1 MPNCTNC
8 SAPLPVNS
16 VTCDYCGS
24 RNNVDLTA
32 VHYYTTHGSDTER
45 LCPVCTLRLKTI
57 DLGIDGKFFIERC
70 PECLGL
76 FFDPG
81 ELDALLEYSVKN
93 VFEINRSRLAQFNLT
108 GQTNSRVATYV
119 KCPACAKM
127 MNRIN
132 FGARSGVVIDR
143 CKEHGIWLDAGELR
157 QLCEW
162 MKAGGGLLDKE
173 RAEERKREE
182 IIMEER
188 RRQSRKQGGTTAD
201 YNTIDPFAPSIKSD
215 PDLLDIVLK
224 TVRFFTKL

>member
-1 MPNCTNC
+1 MPNCANC

-16 VTCDYCGS
+16 VSCDYCGS

-32 VHYYTTHGSDTER
+32 VHYYTTHDCDSER
-45 LCPVCTLRLKTI
+45 SCPVCSTPLKTI
-57 DLGIDGKFFIERC
+57 DLGIAGKFFIERC

-81 ELDALLEYSVKN
+81 ELESILESTVKN

-108 GQTNSRVATYV
+108 GQTTSRVATYV
-119 KCPACAKM
+119 KCPVCSKM

-143 CKEHGIWLDAGELR
+143 CKEHGVWLDAGELR
-157 QLCEW
+157 QLSEW
-162 MKAGGGLLDKE
+162 MKAGGKLLDNE
-173 RAEERKREE
+173 REAERKKEALLEE
-182 IIMEER
+182 KN
-188 RRQSRKQGGTTAD
+188 RQSRTQGGMPAA
-201 YNTIDPFAPSIKSD
+201 YNEQDQFELTLRSE
-215 PDLLDIVLK
+215 PDLLDIVFK